1 MSGDEFAGPPPGVAG
16 PAQPCP
22 TCPICQGKMEMV
34 YTRYNQQVCACH
46 DCHAAVTVPSSTY
59 EVLRLKREGKWQPA
73 PETP

>member
-1 MSGDEFAGPPPGVAG
+1 
-16 PAQPCP
+16 
-22 TCPICQGKMEMV
+22 MEMV

-46 DCHAAVTVPSSTY
+46 DCHTAVTVPSSAY